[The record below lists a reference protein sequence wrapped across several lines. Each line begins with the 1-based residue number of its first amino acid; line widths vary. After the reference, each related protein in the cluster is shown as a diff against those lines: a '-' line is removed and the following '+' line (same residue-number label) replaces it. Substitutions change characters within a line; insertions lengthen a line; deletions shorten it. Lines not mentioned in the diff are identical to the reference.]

1 MDDEIRFIGSWL
13 TERTC
18 HAMDVLT
25 IVGMSI
31 NARCTEHFHG
41 LLDLQKQLC
50 GDISKNIQL
59 QVYDVSVYT
68 LKIKDAL
75 ADRDVAEIILNACD
89 IDTIYGITNLTDR
102 CLLRIGW
109 ENKLMMHQLVQ
120 EMGRDLV
127 RQENPEN
134 PWERSRLW
142 CHEESFKVLKQ
153 KKVRHSVYKF

>member
-25 IVGMSI
+25 IVGM
-31 NARCTEHFHG
+31 N
-41 LLDLQKQLC
+41 
-50 GDISKNIQL
+50 
-59 QVYDVSVYT
+59 
-68 LKIKDAL
+68 
-75 ADRDVAEIILNACD
+75 RDVAEIILNACD